1 MKVTVEI
8 TRRPEIAD
16 PQGTTIQRALHD
28 LGHNDVM
35 SVRVDRVIHLDV
47 DGDDPDRVK
56 AEVEEMCR
64 QVLANPVLEDFS
76 VQVSG

>member
-16 PQGTTIQRALHD
+16 PQGTTIQRALSD
-28 LGHNDVM
+28 LGHNDVV
-35 SVRVDRVIHLDV
+35 SVRVDRVIHIDMA
-47 DGDDPDRVK
+47 GDDPEIVRGQ
-56 AEVEEMCR
+56 VEDMCR

-76 VQVSG
+76 VEVTG

>member
-28 LGHNDVM
+28 LGHNEVM
-35 SVRVDRVIHLDV
+35 SVRVDRVIHL
-47 DGDDPDRVK
+47 
-56 AEVEEMCR
+56 EVEGEDPALVQSRVQEMCR

-76 VQVSG
+76 VEVTG

>member
-28 LGHNDVM
+28 LGHNEVM
-35 SVRVDRVIHLDV
+35 SVRVDRVIHLEV
-47 DGDDPDRVK
+47 DGDD
-56 AEVEEMCR
+56 AEGVRARVEEMCR
-64 QVLANPVLEDFS
+64 QVLANPVLEDFA
-76 VQVSG
+76 VEVTG

>member
-16 PQGTTIQRALHD
+16 PEGTTIQRALTD
-28 LGHNDVM
+28 LGHNDVV

-47 DGDDPDRVK
+47 TGDDPETVQGM
-56 AEVEEMCR
+56 VEDMCR
-64 QVLANPVLEDFS
+64 QVLANPVLEDFT
-76 VQVSG
+76 VEVSG

>member
-16 PQGTTIQRALHD
+16 PQGTTIERALRD
-28 LGHNDVM
+28 LGNNEVM
-35 SVRVDRVIHLDV
+35 SVRVDRVIHLEV
-47 DGDDPDRVK
+47 DGDDPAVVQSR
-56 AEVEEMCR
+56 VEEMCR

-76 VQVSG
+76 VEVTG

>member
-28 LGHNDVM
+28 LGHNEVM
-35 SVRVDRVIHLDV
+35 SVRVDRVIHLEV
-47 DGDDPDRVK
+47 DGDD
-56 AEVEEMCR
+56 AEGVRARVEEMCR
-64 QVLANPVLEDFS
+64 QVLANPILEDF
-76 VQVSG
+76 VVEVTE